1 MSIRVHVLPAAE
13 RDVAEALAWY
23 DPRSPNLGDQLLAEV
38 DAAMARIR
46 DTPMI
51 YRTVH
56 GPVRRAAVRVFP
68 YFIWFVLEDDLD
80 RANVIA
86 MTHHRRDPTEVR
98 SQVAHR
104 RPD

>member
-1 MSIRVHVLPAAE
+1 MTIRVLPAAE
-13 RDVAEALAWY
+13 RDIAEALAWY
-23 DPRSPNLGDQLLAEV
+23 DARSPSLGDRLLDEV

-46 DTPMI
+46 DTPMV

-80 RANVIA
+80 RAHVIA
-86 MTHHRRDPTEVR
+86 VTHHRRDPTDVR
-98 SQVAHR
+98 SQMSQR
-104 RPD
+104 RPG